1 MQWSWLHR
9 PSRCSINF
17 TDKFRQ
23 ENFSIHHFT
32 LSMLLGTGCSWHS
45 SVSKT
50 EDTAPNP
57 MSINSPGT
65 LSALQTVPCSHLASH
80 HPTVSTS
87 ANKDSSTQ
95 RECLQAG
102 SSMSVVWWLESLGK
116 APPLSLFNSVWHMK
130 IPWKLEKTHIAPRVR
145 RTEKIIEKHSQ
156 HTPTHLAFCLLSGGF
171 SAPAFTISA
180 HWDASHTVVVLRP
193 QSNCRSFLKTL
204 VSVPS
209 WGCGKQYAT
218 ILWQV

>member
-32 LSMLLGTGCSWHS
+32 LSTLLGTGCSLHS

-65 LSALQTVPCSHLASH
+65 LSALQTVPCSHLASQ

-102 SSMSVVWWLESLGK
+102 SPMSVVWWLESLGK

-130 IPWKLEKTHIAPRVR
+130 IPWKLEKTQKTHIAPRVR
-145 RTEKIIEKHSQ
+145 RTEKIREKHRKTQ
-156 HTPTHLAFCLLSGGF
+156 PTYTNTPCFLSAFWWFQRSRLYRQCALRCESHSCCTPSSEQLPKLFKSSRF
-171 SAPAFTISA
+171 SPK
-180 HWDASHTVVVLRP
+180 LRL
-193 QSNCRSFLKTL
+193 R
-204 VSVPS
+204 
-209 WGCGKQYAT
+209 
-218 ILWQV
+218 